1 MKFFNTLTGFFNDTE
16 KTVSDGDIIVTA
28 GYSAVNDGGAGTYVL
43 TLVTADESASGIVI
57 SGKTFTKGNIQLELI
72 SDNGEVYVE
81 QFGASSTAS
90 AAVNKAAIKAAV
102 DSGARRVN
110 FRPVQYL
117 VADDIVINHPVDLV
131 GNGAQLILDTDSTST
146 QLFRVEY
153 AVNNDPAPAS
163 ISGMKISGTRV
174 ITPPADGESTETI
187 SYYNTC
193 VKLVNATLFTISNIN
208 YENFRYPI
216 YAQKEDSE
224 NHNLSN
230 IIIKNCNVFSAV
242 SGITLYNT
250 TAVRIYNCKI
260 DLNNV
265 GSNAIYLRN
274 NNRNLIIE
282 DVSILNC
289 TYGIYV
295 FGNTWEK
302 TIIVSE
308 EESKIIKDA
317 TDRYFIKNL
326 LVDGAE
332 KGIYIVKS
340 DIPIHFANIML
351 VNITG
356 MAIQV
361 AKAENITFTNS
372 SVLMAAP
379 EKCAESAVVLLING
393 ATNIKFT
400 HTQFEFPFNFQ
411 LDDCVSMYAGEVNVN
426 LVDCTLQKTDVALE
440 NPSGFG
446 RLGCSFGKAHAFTQ
460 TFDACEFR
468 NYIKNYNIVNFP
480 VTLAAP
486 NSSDSKLIIKNCRF
500 VNENSCTVPYFKLDD
515 SAKYDNIVVYNCFFE
530 NYNYTD
536 PNAPS
541 VYPIFGRVVNGSI
554 TPSNTDENGAKIHN
568 IFARCNMRS
577 SEPTRNSGTTI
588 NEMKEYL

>member
-28 GYSAVNDGGAGTYVL
+28 GYSTVNDGGAGTYVL

-72 SDNGEVYVE
+72 SDNGEVNVE
-81 QFGASSTAS
+81 QFGASLTAS
-90 AAVNKAAIKAAV
+90 AQSNKAAIQAAL

-110 FRPVQYL
+110 FRPVQYH
-117 VADDIVINHPVDLV
+117 VADDIVITHPVDIA
-131 GNGAQLILDTDSTST
+131 GNGAELVLDTDSTST

-174 ITPPADGESTETI
+174 ITPPADGESTETV

-193 VKLVNATLFTISNIN
+193 INLVNISNFTISNVDF
-208 YENFRYPI
+208 ENCRYAV
-216 YAQKEDSE
+216 YAQKTDSV
-224 NHNLSN
+224 NHILSH
-230 IIIKNCNVFSAV
+230 ITIKNCNIFSAIN
-242 SGITLYNT
+242 GITLYNT

-265 GSNAIYLRN
+265 GSIAIYLRN

-289 TYGIYV
+289 SYGIYI
-295 FGNTWEK
+295 FNNTW
-302 TIIVSE
+302 
-308 EESKIIKDA
+308 SKIITENGEETEFKDA
-317 TDRYFIKNL
+317 TDRYYIKNV
-326 LVDGAE
+326 LVDNANRGF
-332 KGIYIVKS
+332 YIVKT
-340 DIPIHFANIML
+340 DIPINFSNMML

-411 LDDCVSMYAGEVNVN
+411 LDDCVSMYEGEVNVN

-515 SAKYDNIVVYNCFFE
+515 SAKFDNIVVYNCFFE